1 MIAPDWNLDEA
12 PPFVFHH
19 IGYACRA
26 IDKARVPFEAL
37 GYRQEGETFADPIQ
51 GVAGCFLVGAGPRL
65 ELLENL
71 SNSNTLTP
79 WLDAGVS
86 MYHFAYQVGRL
97 DEGVEWARKRRGK
110 LMAPAAPAVA
120 FDGRP
125 ICFVMLPGRL
135 LIEFIQGPA

>member
-1 MIAPDWNLDEA
+1 MIAPEPNLKEA
-12 PPFVFHH
+12 PPFAFHH
-19 IGYACRA
+19 IGYACRS

-37 GYRQEGETFADPIQ
+37 GYRQEGEAFADPIQ

-71 SNSNTLTP
+71 ENSNTLTP

-86 MYHFAYQVGRL
+86 MYHFAYQVRRL

-120 FDGRP
+120 FDGRQ

-135 LIEFIQGPA
+135 LIEFIEGSA